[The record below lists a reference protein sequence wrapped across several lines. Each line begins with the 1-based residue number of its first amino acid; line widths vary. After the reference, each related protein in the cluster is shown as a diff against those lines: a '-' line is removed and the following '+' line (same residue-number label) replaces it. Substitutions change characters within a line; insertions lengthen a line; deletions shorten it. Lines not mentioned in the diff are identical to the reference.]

1 MGLILVQKRSS
12 AISYMDFN
20 WEKFLLRLRGLLKK
34 VIKGCTIE
42 KPYILSPD
50 GSQKMMWDLLCL
62 GLVMYEMIS
71 IPL

>member
-1 MGLILVQKRSS
+1 M
-12 AISYMDFN
+12 
-20 WEKFLLRLRGLLKK
+20 RLRGLLKK
-34 VIKGCTIE
+34 MIKGCTIE

-50 GSQKMMWDLLCL
+50 GSVKMMWDLLCL